1 MKVVGIILI
10 SILPSTIFRT
20 TLLPERFN
28 FICQAVLVAMSIN
41 GLNTM
46 ASSRVVGEDWQN
58 ILLKTYFEK
67 DVVHGITEI
76 KLIEVEA
83 LWNPYQL

>member
-1 MKVVGIILI
+1 M
-10 SILPSTIFRT
+10 
-20 TLLPERFN
+20 PERFY
-28 FICQAVLVAMSIN
+28 FICQAVLVAMSIS